1 MKLVYCKKCHD
12 VFKLDSA
19 DEIRTCKCKLSK
31 GYYITS
37 NDVEIFGEHAVPLC
51 IGWTSF
57 YKAIENRPKDEQ
69 ANKENPAY
77 FKAWIPPRECNSID
91 HTE

>member
-12 VFKLDSA
+12 VFKLDGA
-19 DEIRTCKCKLSK
+19 DEIRTCKCGESK
-31 GYYITS
+31 GYYVTS
-37 NDVEIFGEHAVPLC
+37 NDAEIFGEFAVPFC

-57 YKAIENRPKDEQ
+57 YEAIENQPLDEEH
-69 ANKENPAY
+69 NKKSPAY
-77 FKAWIPPRECNSID
+77 FKAWIPPKQCNSID